1 MSQDPHIS
9 KKRVVHAMPGVDTV
23 TGQQEP
29 DRATDAVVHGFTGT
43 TTSADVRW
51 LGVTAI
57 GGCLV
62 FVTIMAAFHF
72 IQPELNPIT
81 TFGSHYALGK
91 MGWLMNLG
99 SLAFAAGVA
108 ALALAFV
115 RMQDF
120 SRAGNVLLGS
130 SAFGLLI
137 GGLFNVDPP
146 GAQPTPSGLL
156 HLLAGLLT
164 FLCMIPGAILLSRGL
179 GLAERLRGWYRVL
192 PGLSWLAAL
201 LFLANLS
208 VLGAVGL
215 PGLGNRLFLA
225 IMSAWLLTAGQGV
238 RTNSFARLNVAK
250 T

>member
-1 MSQDPHIS
+1 MGQDPRMS
-9 KKRVVHAMPGVDTV
+9 KKRVVHAMPGVDAV
-23 TGQQEP
+23 TGHQEP
-29 DRATDAVVHGFTGT
+29 DRATGAVVNRFTGT
-43 TTSADVRW
+43 TAPADPRW

-57 GGCLV
+57 GGCIV
-62 FVTIMAAFHF
+62 FVTIMAALHF

-81 TFGSHYALGK
+81 TFGSHYAHGK

-99 SLAFAAGVA
+99 TLAFATAVA
-108 ALALAFV
+108 ALALAFA
-115 RMQDF
+115 RLPDS
-120 SRAGNVLLGS
+120 SRAGFILLGS

-137 GGLFNVDPP
+137 GGLVNVDPL
-146 GAQPTPSGLL
+146 GARPTPSGLV
-156 HLLAGLLT
+156 HLLAGLMT
-164 FLCMIPGAILLSRGL
+164 FLCMIPAAILLSRGL
-179 GLAERLRGWYRVL
+179 SFADRLRGWYRVL

-208 VLGAVGL
+208 VLGALGL

-238 RTNSFARLNVAK
+238 RTNGFARLNPE

>member
-1 MSQDPHIS
+1 MSQDPRIS
-9 KKRVVHAMPGVDTV
+9 TRLVHAKPGVGAV

-29 DRATDAVVHGFTGT
+29 DRATGTVVDRFTGT
-43 TTSADVRW
+43 IAPADPRW
-51 LGVTAI
+51 PGVTAI

-62 FVTIMAAFHF
+62 FVTIMAALHF

-99 SLAFAAGVA
+99 SLAFATAVA
-108 ALALAFV
+108 ALALASA
-115 RMQDF
+115 RMQDS
-120 SRAGNVLLGS
+120 SRAGSILLGC
-130 SAFGLLI
+130 SAFGLLV
-137 GGLFNVDPP
+137 GGLFNVDPL
-146 GAQPTPSGLL
+146 GAQPTPSGRV
-156 HLLAGLLT
+156 HLVAGLLT
-164 FLCMIPGAILLSRGL
+164 FLCMIPAAILLSRALSVAG
-179 GLAERLRGWYRVL
+179 RLRGWYWVL

-201 LFLANLS
+201 VFLANLS
-208 VLGAVGL
+208 VLEALGL

-238 RTNSFARLNVAK
+238 RTNGFARLNAPE